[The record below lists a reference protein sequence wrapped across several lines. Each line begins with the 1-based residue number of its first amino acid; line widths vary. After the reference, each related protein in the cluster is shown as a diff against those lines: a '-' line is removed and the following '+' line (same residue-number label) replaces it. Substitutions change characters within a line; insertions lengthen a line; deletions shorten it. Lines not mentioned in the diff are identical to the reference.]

1 MALVLKNIFTPS
13 TDEIAQN
20 YVIESWHVSQSVDAL
35 TGAAAYD
42 ITISGSLN
50 LTGST
55 LTGSTANITSIT
67 GSLRGIATSGSKVY
81 IASNTST
88 NTVYSLVFKNNT
100 QALDNYHELAADTG
114 GPLYNPS
121 NNSLTASFFS
131 GTLTGS
137 FSGSGQITSASYAV
151 SSSYAVTASYLDG
164 SVNTAV
170 VALTVSG
177 SFIATGSTS
186 PSGPG
191 FFKFIPGYG
200 ITNSGTQTTTINVP
214 EITALQPGIDV
225 FVTIGLSGSNPN
237 NNVSYDITGANITFR
252 SQLPGIATEFT
263 YLIMYR

>member
-1 MALVLKNIFTPS
+1 MALILKNIFTPS

-20 YVIESWHVSQSVDAL
+20 YTIESWHVSQSVDAL
-35 TGAAAYD
+35 TGVAAYD

-81 IASNTST
+81 IASNTAT
-88 NTVYSLVFKNNT
+88 DGAFPLVFKNNT
-100 QALDNYHELAADTG
+100 QALNNYHELASDTG

-151 SSSYAVTASYLDG
+151 TSSYAATASYLEG
-164 SVNTAV
+164 SVNTAT

-177 SFIATGSTS
+177 SFIPTGSTS
-186 PSGPG
+186 PQTPG
-191 FFKFIPGYG
+191 FFKFISGYG
-200 ITNSGTQTTTINVP
+200 ITGVSSTTSITVP
-214 EITALQPGIDV
+214 EIGALRNGANYFITTGI
-225 FVTIGLSGSNPN
+225 SGSNPN
-237 NNVSYDITGANITFR
+237 NNVSYDVAGTTITFTA
-252 SQLPGIATEFT
+252 QAPNTEFT

>member
-20 YVIESWHVSQSVDAL
+20 YTIESWHVSQSVDAL
-35 TGAAAYD
+35 TGHAAYD

-67 GSLRGIATSGSKVY
+67 GSLQGIATSGSKVY
-81 IASNTST
+81 IASNTAT
-88 NTVYSLVFKNNT
+88 DGAYSLVFKNNT
-100 QALDNYHELAADTG
+100 QALNNYHELAADTG

-164 SVNTAV
+164 SVNSAV

-186 PSGPG
+186 PVTPG

-200 ITNSGTQTTTINVP
+200 ITDGTSNTTISVP
-214 EITALQPGIDV
+214 EIGALRNGADYFI
-225 FVTIGLSGSNPN
+225 TIGISGSNPT
-237 NNVSYDITGANITFR
+237 NNVSYDVAGAVITFI
-252 SQLPGIATEFT
+252 SQFPNTEFT
-263 YLIMYR
+263 YLIVHR

>member
-1 MALVLKNIFTPS
+1 MALVLKQIFATGS
-13 TDEIAQN
+13 DQISQN
-20 YVIESWHVSQSVDAL
+20 YAIESWHVSQSVDAL
-35 TGAAAYD
+35 TGAVAYD

-67 GSLRGIATSGSKVY
+67 GSLQGIATSSSKVY
-81 IASNTST
+81 IASNTAT
-88 NTVYSLVFKNNT
+88 DGAYSLVFKNNT
-100 QALDNYHELAADTG
+100 QALNNYHELAADTG

-131 GTLTGS
+131 GILTGS
-137 FSGSGQITSASYAV
+137 FSGSGQITSASYAI
-151 SSSYAVTASYLDG
+151 SSSYAVTASYLEG

-186 PSGPG
+186 PVTPG

-200 ITNSGTQTTTINVP
+200 ITDGTSTATINVP
-214 EITALQPGIDV
+214 EIAALVPGRDIFITID
-225 FVTIGLSGSNPN
+225 LSGSNPA
-237 NNVSYDITGANITFR
+237 NNVSYSILGSAVTFK
-252 SQLPGIATEFT
+252 SQISSTEFT
-263 YLIMYR
+263 YLIMHR